1 MLALDEGSTLG
12 GLMGVMER
20 RLDSGI
26 LKNSSLRQ
34 AYGGIQCNEGSE
46 GLPERLTRKV
56 VFRTRSQPQAPSEF
70 ALNKPQT
77 NLQVISVRPDVGES
91 ERAWRRV
98 GGRQIASSEEV
109 FIGGFGDMDISSIQT
124 AVETF
129 NDMQFRIYEV
139 LVSLK
144 EISATQFH
152 SRHNYNKYI
161 YSYTKDKVPT
171 IKAALVPMNRRPR
184 RNAAPQSLNERKGR
198 VVHDRINAPW
208 IRAANKLAPQIRSN
222 NQGTNPSQPFLN
234 IAVLKTEQDIV
245 VTDDIVVA
253 ERQKGRRPTRPRN
266 NLKCGVEYHRPR
278 LPSSE
283 ERAAQVQ
290 RR

>member
-1 MLALDEGSTLG
+1 MKSRPLKRGKGTDLECNRRRQSESCINVELNSFRGRRTVAYS
-12 GLMGVMER
+12 VMKGPGNPR
-20 RLDSGI
+20 VIDVQGP
-26 LKNSSLRQ
+26 
-34 AYGGIQCNEGSE
+34 E
-46 GLPERLTRKV
+46 GLPERLTR
-56 VFRTRSQPQAPSEF
+56 
-70 ALNKPQT
+70 
-77 NLQVISVRPDVGES
+77 RPDVGES

-109 FIGGFGDMDISSIQT
+109 FIGGFGDMDIS
-124 AVETF
+124 
-129 NDMQFRIYEV
+129 
-139 LVSLK
+139 
-144 EISATQFH
+144 
-152 SRHNYNKYI
+152 
-161 YSYTKDKVPT
+161 VPT

-234 IAVLKTEQDIV
+234 IAVLETEQDIV

-266 NLKCGVEYHRPR
+266 NLKCGVEYQRPR